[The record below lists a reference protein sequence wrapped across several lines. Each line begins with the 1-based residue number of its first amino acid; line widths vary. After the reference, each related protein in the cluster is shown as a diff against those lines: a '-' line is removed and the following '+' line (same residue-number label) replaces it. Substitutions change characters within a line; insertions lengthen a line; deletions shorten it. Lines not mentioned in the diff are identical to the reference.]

1 MTLARLFQ
9 AYLPAYKARY
19 GHTTSADQWSAL
31 NAILGCRTG
40 QYGHLMLSCQG
51 CHQPALR
58 YQSCGHRACNQ
69 CQHHSASQWLERQQ
83 RKLLPVDYF
92 MATFTLPRELRALAK
107 DHPKQVYSL
116 LFDCAVSTLKDF
128 GLNKKSFAAELA
140 MTAVLHT
147 HTRRLDYHPHV
158 HIILPGGGVQ
168 SSPHGKASWK
178 TLSKRYLFNGRA
190 LAKVFRARLLA
201 ALRTAGFAPPMTPKQ
216 WVVQCQSIRRGLP
229 ALQYLSRYL
238 YRGVISDKNILRND
252 GETVTFQY
260 RDSKTGKMKTRS
272 LRGEEFMALV
282 LQHTLPKGFRRAR
295 DYGFLH
301 GNAKRLLQR
310 VQWALQIMMPAF
322 TPKPRP
328 VFTCLQCQCAMSIVG
343 FIRPRPA
350 PQ

>member
-1 MTLARLFQ
+1 MTLATISQR
-9 AYLPAYKARY
+9 YLPVYKARY
-19 GHTTSADQWSAL
+19 GHTTTTDQWSAL

-40 QYGHLMLSCQG
+40 QYGHLVLACKG
-51 CHQPALR
+51 CHQPALC

-69 CQHHSASQWLERQQ
+69 CQHHSTRQWLARQQ

-92 MATFTLPRELRALAK
+92 MATFTLPSELRQLAK
-107 DHPKQVYSL
+107 ANPKHIYTL

-158 HIILPGGGVQ
+158 HVIIPGGGVQ
-168 SSPHGKASWK
+168 AEGATALWK
-178 TLSKRYLFNGRA
+178 TINKRYLFNGRA
-190 LAKVFRARLLA
+190 LARAFRARLLA
-201 ALRTAGFAPPMTPKQ
+201 AIHRAGFRVPNTPEK
-216 WVVQCQSIRRGLP
+216 WVVQCQAVGRGLP

-238 YRGVISDKNILRND
+238 YRGVISDKNILKDD

-260 RDSKTGKMKTRS
+260 KDSNTGRMQTRQ
-272 LRGEEFMALV
+272 LRGEDFMALV

-310 VQWALQIMMPAF
+310 VQWALQVRIPECI
-322 TPKPRP
+322 PKPRP
-328 VFTCLQCQCAMSIVG
+328 HFTCSKCQCVMSLVS